1 MPITRS
7 QKDKLILIDTSGYV
21 YTLRK
26 EGTSKIHWRCPLY
39 RSGTCKAIVH
49 TLPNSDEIIH
59 RYNEHSHPA
68 SPELQNSVLIN
79 ADITNSALGSQ
90 ENTTAVIDGTIG
102 AGNTI
107 QSTLR
112 STVTIK
118 RRIQRI
124 RQRNLAAPT
133 SISRL
138 EELII
143 PEGYCELSL
152 FMEETENMLNMIQG

>member
-7 QKDKLILIDTSGYV
+7 QKDKLILIDTSCYV

-26 EGTSKIHWRCPLY
+26 EGTSKIHWRCSLY
-39 RSGTCKAIVH
+39 RGGTCKAIVH

-79 ADITNSALGSQ
+79 ADITDRALGSQ

-102 AGNTI
+102 REMQYNPHCVVPR
-107 QSTLR
+107 L
-112 STVTIK
+112 
-118 RRIQRI
+118 
-124 RQRNLAAPT
+124 
-133 SISRL
+133 SR
-138 EELII
+138 EESRGSDSVI
-143 PEGYCELSL
+143 
-152 FMEETENMLNMIQG
+152 